1 MKRLMIA
8 ASIALI
14 AGMGAADAK
23 TSRGKKAHVD
33 RGGSTIQHKLSVGP
47 TRRGARSDPAT
58 TRRSGP
64 IKTGAQPEYPQS
76 PPGGY

>member
-23 TSRGKKAHVD
+23 TSRGKKAHVH
-33 RGGSTIQHKLSVGP
+33 RSGSTIQHNVGMGP
-47 TRRGARSDPAT
+47 TRRAAPSDPAA
-58 TRRSGP
+58 TRRSGQS
-64 IKTGAQPEYPQS
+64 KTGAQPEYPQS